1 MKLCYALSL
10 YVSNLLFPY
19 VKLDGE
25 VCGYPGDTDVISLW
39 VKSVS
44 LSTVR
49 REEGESLYESHS
61 EEHHLVPGQSLSHA
75 LPLANSERDQG
86 RVLLVPGEE

>member
-25 VCGYPGDTDVISLW
+25 VCGYPGDTDVIPLR
-39 VKSVS
+39 VRRVPRG
-44 LSTVR
+44 R